1 MNHYDAA
8 DPLTVLRADDLPV
21 QPDPVFAARL
31 RTRLEAALSLPP
43 NTGQVRASGIRLR
56 YPLRNGRAVPMA
68 WGARTVKLRTV
79 VAVALGIVL
88 LLGIGGVWSLGHG
101 TFSDLTRDRG
111 VNDFSA
117 STSERPAGQDAIS
130 GRGAV
135 TDGPVMKAMPPQRV
149 PAPADQSA
157 TTPQGGTPAPA
168 APPQVPPSATVAPD
182 IVTTGSVQMFAAE
195 PSQVADR
202 LVAAVKDAGGRVDE
216 DSRSE
221 RSGSSSPT
229 AALVLRIPSDKV
241 DAVLADAKKL
251 GTVESMSIEH
261 NDVTLQRVDLD
272 ARIEALQ
279 TSVNRL
285 LELMGRAD
293 NTADL
298 LAAESSLTQRQAD
311 LDSLRAQRTELRD
324 QIAYAKINVNLSA
337 EPVQPTVPRGGFLGA
352 LARGWHSLISTA
364 QGVVAAAGFL
374 LPWVPVLAVLALV
387 IGFVVRRRR
396 KARQP
401 VGQVDPAPGST
412 SATEAGHP

>member
-8 DPLTVLRADDLPV
+8 DPLTVLRGDDLPV

-31 RTRLEAALSLPP
+31 RTRLEAALSVPT
-43 NTGQVRASGIRLR
+43 NTGQVRASGTRLR
-56 YPLRNGRAVPMA
+56 YLLRNGRAVPMA
-68 WGARTVKLRTV
+68 SGARTVKLRTV
-79 VAVALGIVL
+79 VAVAVVIVL

-101 TFSDLTRDRG
+101 DFSDSTRDRG

-130 GRGAV
+130 GKGAV
-135 TDGPVMKAMPPQRV
+135 TDEPVMKVMPPQRV

-157 TTPQGGTPAPA
+157 TTPQQGGTPAPA

-182 IVTTGSVQMFAAE
+182 IVTTGSVQMVATE
-195 PSQVADR
+195 PTKVADR

-221 RSGSSSPT
+221 QSGSSSPT

-251 GTVESMSIEH
+251 GIVESMSIEH
-261 NDVTLQRVDLD
+261 NVVTSQRVDLD

-285 LELMGRAD
+285 LELMGRAG

-311 LDSLRAQRTELRD
+311 LDSLRAQRTQLRD
-324 QIAYAKINVNLSA
+324 QITYAKINVNLSV

-352 LARGWHSLISTA
+352 LARGWHSLIFTA

-401 VGQVDPAPGST
+401 TST
-412 SATEAGHP
+412 VTTNGG